1 MKKNVEKSE
10 IEQNIC
16 VLLLKM
22 QFLCKNHIN
31 LQSSCE
37 ATKSQ
42 QQPTDPARWLFYRGK
57 MSGSL

>member
-1 MKKNVEKSE
+1 MMKKKVEKSE

-16 VLLLKM
+16 VLLLKI

-42 QQPTDPARWLFYRGK
+42 QQQKTPWDLKVLQRQNEG
-57 MSGSL
+57 